1 MGRRRHTLPARSAR
15 TPPRRD
21 ICALVHDVRV
31 ARRSQADAETHGP
44 AEQILERSLMAHDT
58 EREQA
63 VGKLAALIRQTR
75 IGMLTTLTEEGAFR
89 SRPVTTHGARFDG
102 DPWFLTRVD
111 SAKLDQVRQH
121 RRVGLTYAEPTHNT
135 YVSLSGTAQVVLDRA
150 KAEELWDPSYQG
162 WFPGGPSDPDL
173 ALIKV
178 TVERAEYWA
187 APALTW
193 PLSAGFV
200 VMASDQRDDPWF
212 HASIVLDP
220 RDRPAAPDPEPRA

>member
-1 MGRRRHTLPARSAR
+1 M
-15 TPPRRD
+15 TP
-21 ICALVHDVRV
+21 
-31 ARRSQADAETHGP
+31 E
-44 AEQILERSLMAHDT
+44 T

-75 IGMLTTLTEEGAFR
+75 IAMLTTLTDEGAFR
-89 SRPVTTHGARFDG
+89 SRPITTHGARFDG
-102 DPWFLTRVD
+102 DLWFLTRID

-121 RRVGLTYAEPTHNT
+121 HRVGLTYARHNT
-135 YVSLSGTAQVVLDRA
+135 YVALSGTAQVVVDQG
-150 KAEELWDPSYQG
+150 KAEELWDPSYQA

-178 TVERAEYWA
+178 TVELAEYWA

-200 VMASDQRDDPWF
+200 VMAPDQRDDPRF
-212 HASIVLDP
+212 HARIVLDR
-220 RDRPAAPDPEPRA
+220 RDRPAPSDRRSLN